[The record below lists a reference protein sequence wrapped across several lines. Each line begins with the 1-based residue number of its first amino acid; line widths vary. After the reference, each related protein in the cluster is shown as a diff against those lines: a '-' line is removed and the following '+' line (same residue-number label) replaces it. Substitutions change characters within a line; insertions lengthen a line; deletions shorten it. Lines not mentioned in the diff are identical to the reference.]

1 MKLFAGFG
9 KRLEVAREFYRMIRD
24 RKLYA
29 MVPVFLFVVVLLF
42 LLFVGELPVLIPFFY
57 AVF

>member
-1 MKLFAGFG
+1 MKLFPGFG
-9 KRLEVAREFYRMIRD
+9 RRLAVAAELFRMARD
-24 RKLYA
+24 RKLYLLIPLLA
-29 MVPVFLFVVVLLF
+29 VIVLILF

>member
-1 MKLFAGFG
+1 MISFPGLR
-9 KRLEVAREFYRMIRD
+9 KRLSVVRELWRMAKD
-24 RKLYA
+24 RKLYLL
-29 MVPVFLFVVVLLF
+29 MPVFVMLTIALF

>member
-1 MKLFAGFG
+1 MKLFPGFE
-9 KRLEVAREFYRMIRD
+9 KRLAVVREFYRMIKD
-24 RKLYA
+24 RKLYFLI
-29 MVPVFLFVVVLLF
+29 PVFAAIIVILF

>member
-1 MKLFAGFG
+1 MKLFHGFD
-9 KRLEVAREFYRMIRD
+9 KRLGVAREFYRMIKD
-24 RKLYA
+24 RKLYFLI
-29 MVPVFLFVVVLLF
+29 PVFAVVIMILF

>member
-1 MKLFAGFG
+1 MKLFPDFE
-9 KRLEVAREFYRMIRD
+9 KRLGVAGEFYRMIRD
-24 RKLYA
+24 RRLYF
-29 MVPVFLFVVVLLF
+29 MIPVFMAILVILF